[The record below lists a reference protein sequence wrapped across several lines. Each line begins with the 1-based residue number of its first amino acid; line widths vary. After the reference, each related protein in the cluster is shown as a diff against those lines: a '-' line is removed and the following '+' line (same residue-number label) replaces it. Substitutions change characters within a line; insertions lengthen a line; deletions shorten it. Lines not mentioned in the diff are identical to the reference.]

1 MPSALFE
8 IYQKNFE
15 KTLKRLTEMLEL
27 YQKQTKEAQSITLKE
42 AELNISE
49 MERAISQMEFEV
61 IIEKIP
67 DNKKK
72 LNKIIEAN
80 KNIVKQYKREIQ
92 DLKYKE
98 QSILNKKNLA
108 HIPSGQ
114 KKKKNTE
121 LNLLKNKNEDSVNLN
136 NFITDDEDIALFI
149 NKNNMNNGGNSI
161 NLFNGDNFRDEMN
174 LKKDV
179 EIKRINDYGNS
190 AENIVINNT
199 NDLDFFSNFSTNTN
213 NNINLNIKNKKETG
227 KNTKD
232 IEDKDSQDN
241 KYKKNR
247 NNIFTKILRFGINI
261 LNLIF
266 SIIIYFFKEI
276 LYKRSLQLKN
286 YLHRKY
292 GYTNAMRIMIALIII
307 CFILIYSLLV
317 ILFAPKKKIQEN
329 NIEKI
334 NLIKNNTNDTVINNE
349 NKIIENNVGINET
362 NININ
367 ENANKTKIDL
377 INENNNTI
385 SNISEINGNITNDK
399 T

>member
-108 HIPSGQ
+108 HIPSRQ

-179 EIKRINDYGNS
+179 EIKRINDHGNN

-199 NDLDFFSNFSTNTN
+199 NDLDFFSNFSTNSN

-232 IEDKDSQDN
+232 VEDKDSQDN

-317 ILFAPKKKIQEN
+317 ILLAPKKKIQEN

-385 SNISEINGNITNDK
+385 SNISEIDGNITNDK

>member
-15 KTLKRLTEMLEL
+15 KTLKRLTEMLDL
-27 YQKQTKEAQSITLKE
+27 YQKQPKEAQSITLKE

-108 HIPSGQ
+108 HIPSS
-114 KKKKNTE
+114 KKNKKNTE
-121 LNLLKNKNEDSVNLN
+121 LNLLKNKDNTKIN
-136 NFITDDEDIALFI
+136 NFMTDDEDIALFI
-149 NKNNMNNGGNSI
+149 NKNNMNNNINGNNGSI
-161 NLFNGDNFRDEMN
+161 NLFNNDNIREEIN
-174 LKKDV
+174 LNKDV
-179 EIKRINDYGNS
+179 EIKRINDFGNN

-199 NDLDFFSNFSTNTN
+199 NDLDFFSNFGINSNPS
-213 NNINLNIKNKKETG
+213 NNINLKKKKENSRNIKNI
-227 KNTKD
+227 D
-232 IEDKDSQDN
+232 DKDSQDN
-241 KYKKNR
+241 KYKKNK
-247 NNIFTKILRFGINI
+247 NNIITKIFGVIANIIN
-261 LNLIF
+261 LLIT
-266 SIIIYFFKEI
+266 IIIYI
-276 LYKRSLQLKN
+276 LKDIIYKRSIQLKN

-292 GYTNAMRIMIALIII
+292 GYTNAMRIMVALIVIS
-307 CFILIYSLLV
+307 FIFIYSLFV
-317 ILFAPKKKIQEN
+317 ILFSSKTKIQEN
-329 NIEKI
+329 NINKI
-334 NLIKNNTNDTVINNE
+334 NLIKNNTNETIINND
-349 NKIIENNVGINET
+349 KIIEKNLINDT
-362 NININ
+362 NINMDKSN
-367 ENANKTKIDL
+367 L
-377 INENNNTI
+377 IKENNTI
-385 SNISEINGNITNDK
+385 SSNISKSDGNITIDK

>member
-15 KTLKRLTEMLEL
+15 KTLKRLTEMLDL
-27 YQKQTKEAQSITLKE
+27 YQKQPKEAQSITLKE

-72 LNKIIEAN
+72 LNKIIEVN

-108 HIPSGQ
+108 YIPSA
-114 KKKKNTE
+114 KKNKKNTE
-121 LNLLKNKNEDSVNLN
+121 LNLLKNKDNTSMN

-149 NKNNMNNGGNSI
+149 NKSNNKNGNNGNI
-161 NLFNGDNFRDEMN
+161 NLFNNDNIKDEIN

-179 EIKRINDYGNS
+179 EIKRINDFGNNI
-190 AENIVINNT
+190 ENIVINNT
-199 NDLDFFSNFSTNTN
+199 NDLDFFSNFGINSNPS
-213 NNINLNIKNKKETG
+213 NNINLKKKKENSKNIKNI
-227 KNTKD
+227 D
-232 IEDKDSQDN
+232 DKDSQDN
-241 KYKKNR
+241 KYKKNK
-247 NNIFTKILRFGINI
+247 NNIITKIFRVIANI
-261 LNLIF
+261 LNLLIT
-266 SIIIYFFKEI
+266 IIIYIVKDI
-276 LYKRSLQLKN
+276 IYKRSIQLKN

-292 GYTNAMRIMIALIII
+292 GYTNAMRIMVALIVI
-307 CFILIYSLLV
+307 CFIFIYSLFV
-317 ILFAPKKKIQEN
+317 ILFSSRTKIQAN
-329 NIEKI
+329 NINKI
-334 NLIKNNTNDTVINNE
+334 NLIKNNTNETIINND
-349 NKIIENNVGINET
+349 KIIKKNLINDT
-362 NININ
+362 NIDT
-367 ENANKTKIDL
+367 NKTNL
-377 INENNNTI
+377 INENNTI
-385 SNISEINGNITNDK
+385 NSNISKSDGNIIIDK

>member
-108 HIPSGQ
+108 HIPSVQ

-179 EIKRINDYGNS
+179 EIKRINDYGNN

-199 NDLDFFSNFSTNTN
+199 NDLDFFSNFSRNT
-213 NNINLNIKNKKETG
+213 NINLNIKNKKETG

-247 NNIFTKILRFGINI
+247 NNIFTKILRLGINI

-349 NKIIENNVGINET
+349 NKIIENNVGINDT
-362 NININ
+362 NIN
-367 ENANKTKIDL
+367 ENENANNTKIDL
-377 INENNNTI
+377 IEENNNTI
-385 SNISEINGNITNDK
+385 SNISDIDGNITNDK

>member
-15 KTLKRLTEMLEL
+15 KTLKRLTEMLDL

-108 HIPSGQ
+108 HIPSS
-114 KKKKNTE
+114 KKNKKNTE
-121 LNLLKNKNEDSVNLN
+121 LNLLKNKDNTKIN
-136 NFITDDEDIALFI
+136 NFMTDDEDIALFI
-149 NKNNMNNGGNSI
+149 NKNNMNNNINENNGSI
-161 NLFNGDNFRDEMN
+161 NLFNNDNIREEIN
-174 LKKDV
+174 LNKDV
-179 EIKRINDYGNS
+179 EIKRINDFGNNT
-190 AENIVINNT
+190 ENIVINNT
-199 NDLDFFSNFSTNTN
+199 NDLDFFSNFGINSNPS
-213 NNINLNIKNKKETG
+213 NNINLKKKKENSRNIKNI
-227 KNTKD
+227 D
-232 IEDKDSQDN
+232 DKDSQDN
-241 KYKKNR
+241 KYKKNK
-247 NNIFTKILRFGINI
+247 NNIIKKIFWVIANIIN
-261 LNLIF
+261 LLIT
-266 SIIIYFFKEI
+266 IIIYI
-276 LYKRSLQLKN
+276 LKDIIYKRSIQLKN

-292 GYTNAMRIMIALIII
+292 GYTNAMRIMVALIVIS
-307 CFILIYSLLV
+307 FIFIYSLFV
-317 ILFAPKKKIQEN
+317 ILFSSKTKIQEN
-329 NIEKI
+329 NINKI
-334 NLIKNNTNDTVINNE
+334 NLIKNNTNETIINND
-349 NKIIENNVGINET
+349 KIIEKNLINDT
-362 NININ
+362 NINMDKSN
-367 ENANKTKIDL
+367 L
-377 INENNNTI
+377 INENNTI
-385 SNISEINGNITNDK
+385 SSNISKSDRNITIDK

>member
-15 KTLKRLTEMLEL
+15 KTLKRLTEMLDL
-27 YQKQTKEAQSITLKE
+27 YQKQPKEAQSITLKE

-72 LNKIIEAN
+72 LNKIIEVN

-108 HIPSGQ
+108 YIPSA
-114 KKKKNTE
+114 KKNKKNTE
-121 LNLLKNKNEDSVNLN
+121 LNLLKNKDNTSMN

-149 NKNNMNNGGNSI
+149 NKSNNKNGNNGNI
-161 NLFNGDNFRDEMN
+161 NLFNNDNIKDEIN

-179 EIKRINDYGNS
+179 EIKRINDFGNNI
-190 AENIVINNT
+190 ENIVINNT
-199 NDLDFFSNFSTNTN
+199 NDLDFFSNFGINSNPS
-213 NNINLNIKNKKETG
+213 NNINLKKKKENSKNIKNI
-227 KNTKD
+227 D
-232 IEDKDSQDN
+232 DKDSQDN
-241 KYKKNR
+241 KYKKNK
-247 NNIFTKILRFGINI
+247 NNIITKIFRVIANI
-261 LNLIF
+261 LNLLIT
-266 SIIIYFFKEI
+266 IIIYI
-276 LYKRSLQLKN
+276 LKDIIYKRSIQLKN

-292 GYTNAMRIMIALIII
+292 GYTNAMRIMVALIVI
-307 CFILIYSLLV
+307 CFIFIYSLFV
-317 ILFAPKKKIQEN
+317 ILFSSRTKIQAN
-329 NIEKI
+329 NINKI
-334 NLIKNNTNDTVINNE
+334 NLIKNNTNETIINND
-349 NKIIENNVGINET
+349 KIIKKNLINDT
-362 NININ
+362 NIDT
-367 ENANKTKIDL
+367 NKTNL
-377 INENNNTI
+377 INENNTI
-385 SNISEINGNITNDK
+385 NSNISKSDGNIIIDK

>member
-1 MPSALFE
+1 M
-8 IYQKNFE
+8 
-15 KTLKRLTEMLEL
+15 
-27 YQKQTKEAQSITLKE
+27 
-42 AELNISE
+42 
-49 MERAISQMEFEV
+49 
-61 IIEKIP
+61 
-67 DNKKK
+67 
-72 LNKIIEAN
+72 
-80 KNIVKQYKREIQ
+80 
-92 DLKYKE
+92 
-98 QSILNKKNLA
+98 
-108 HIPSGQ
+108 
-114 KKKKNTE
+114 
-121 LNLLKNKNEDSVNLN
+121 KNKNEDSVNLN

-179 EIKRINDYGNS
+179 EIKRINDYGNN

-199 NDLDFFSNFSTNTN
+199 NDLDFFSNFSRNTN
-213 NNINLNIKNKKETG
+213 NNININIKNKKETG

-232 IEDKDSQDN
+232 VEDKDSQDN

-247 NNIFTKILRFGINI
+247 NNIFTKILRLGINI

-349 NKIIENNVGINET
+349 NKIIENNVGTNET

-385 SNISEINGNITNDK
+385 SNISEIDGNITNDK

>member
-42 AELNISE
+42 AELNIRE

-108 HIPSGQ
+108 HISSGQ

-161 NLFNGDNFRDEMN
+161 NLFNGDNFRYEMN

-199 NDLDFFSNFSTNTN
+199 NDLDFFSNFSTNSN
-213 NNINLNIKNKKETG
+213 NNINLNIKNKK
-227 KNTKD
+227 
-232 IEDKDSQDN
+232 
-241 KYKKNR
+241 
-247 NNIFTKILRFGINI
+247 
-261 LNLIF
+261 
-266 SIIIYFFKEI
+266 
-276 LYKRSLQLKN
+276 
-286 YLHRKY
+286 
-292 GYTNAMRIMIALIII
+292 
-307 CFILIYSLLV
+307 
-317 ILFAPKKKIQEN
+317 
-329 NIEKI
+329 
-334 NLIKNNTNDTVINNE
+334 
-349 NKIIENNVGINET
+349 
-362 NININ
+362 
-367 ENANKTKIDL
+367 
-377 INENNNTI
+377 
-385 SNISEINGNITNDK
+385 
-399 T
+399 